1 MKSVSGS
8 GLERPGI
15 QIKEMLEEA
24 QNTKAISRPSREV
37 VRLGMMDNGKIVGQ
51 VNSQMPSS
59 FSQVKFTSVGME
71 FGEDWRV
78 ANSQNCKLMGKKK
91 AIVHSLGEKRGK
103 LSSKEGKEGRIGG
116 SSAKRVWHKGPMFR
130 VATAVLARSSS
141 AGMADM
147 DNDQALEE
155 ARKMVNVGKSL
166 GISFKGKENEV
177 LQRIVELEK
186 NDAQRDSAWFL
197 AIIGV
202 KLRMV
207 NGQTMFEEMSQVR
220 CDRVADALEN
230 GQGNLLTNLP
240 LHPHPFA
247 TLIHS
252 AMFLNNGVAINS
264 RKRRREVADTE
275 LSLAPTN
282 LFSLQPPP
290 PPPTPTPSP
299 PPQPPPQ
306 KMCTPLPLP
315 LPFLSFTSMLTEDRT
330 AQIVEQSDQIDEII
344 KTHADQLR
352 RTLADKWQ
360 RHYSTLICAAEE
372 RASKRLKERELECE
386 LTVRRNAELE
396 QRAAQYSEEAHVWQA
411 KARKLEQTAASLR
424 AALRQQANVH
434 GGRRE

>member
-1 MKSVSGS
+1 MA
-8 GLERPGI
+8 LHH
-15 QIKEMLEEA
+15 QY
-24 QNTKAISRPSREV
+24 PS
-37 VRLGMMDNGKIVGQ
+37 LL
-51 VNSQMPSS
+51 
-59 FSQVKFTSVGME
+59 FS
-71 FGEDWRV
+71 
-78 ANSQNCKLMGKKK
+78 
-91 AIVHSLGEKRGK
+91 
-103 LSSKEGKEGRIGG
+103 
-116 SSAKRVWHKGPMFR
+116 KG
-130 VATAVLARSSS
+130 
-141 AGMADM
+141 
-147 DNDQALEE
+147 
-155 ARKMVNVGKSL
+155 
-166 GISFKGKENEV
+166 
-177 LQRIVELEK
+177 
-186 NDAQRDSAWFL
+186 
-197 AIIGV
+197 
-202 KLRMV
+202 
-207 NGQTMFEEMSQVR
+207 
-220 CDRVADALEN
+220 N

-290 PPPTPTPSP
+290 PPTPSP
-299 PPQPPPQ
+299 QPAPQ
-306 KMCTPLPLP
+306 KMCTPLS

-360 RHYSTLICAAEE
+360 RHYSTLIYAAEE

-386 LTVRRNAELE
+386 LAVRRNAELE

-411 KARKLEQTAASLR
+411 KARKLEETAASLR

-434 GGRRE
+434 GGGGGSRQGCTGCGGGVAEDAESSYVDPDRVEPVSMACKACGKRVATVMMWPCRHVCVCRRCEAVTKVCPVCLSLKTASLEVFLS